1 MDFSLNQEQEMFRG
15 YVRKYLDGAGQTK
28 AAREFINGDT
38 TYLQTLQSGLADL
51 GCNSINVSEE
61 HGGMGLGPLDLIP
74 VFEEYGRSLLPG
86 LYLETNALAVPLLE
100 KFGSEE
106 QKEMYLPSISNGT
119 KSFSL
124 AWLEQEGSYHASG
137 INQLT
142 KVENDY
148 LLVNGVKSLV
158 PDAELAD
165 HFLTLVRTN
174 TGKGT
179 DGISLIIVDK
189 TDENLTIQNQKNIDE
204 TRHLAELTF
213 NQVKIPKNRI
223 LGTLHQ
229 GWDVLQEGLLSF
241 NAALSTVIVGAMEK
255 IVEMATEYAKIREQF
270 GQPIGRFQAVKH
282 RIVDMKTDLET
293 ARSLAYYA
301 NWALESHASDRIQ
314 AIACAR
320 IFATDAFIRI
330 SADNIQIHGGIGFTE
345 EMDCQLYVKRARFY
359 ENYLG
364 RTEQFYKQAATALG
378 WYEESAV
385 IIPV

>member
-15 YVRKYLDGAGQTK
+15 YVRKYLDDAGQTK
-28 AAREFINGDT
+28 VAREFINGDT
-38 TYLQTLQSGLADL
+38 AFLQGLQRGMADL
-51 GCNSINVSEE
+51 GCTSINIAEQ

-74 VFEEYGRSLLPG
+74 VLEESGRSLLPG

-100 KFGSEE
+100 KFGTEE
-106 QKEMYLPSISNGT
+106 QKDIYLPSISNGT

-124 AWLEQEGSYHASG
+124 AWLEHGGSYSASG
-137 INQLT
+137 INLSA
-142 KVENDY
+142 KVEHDY
-148 LLVNGVKSLV
+148 LIISGVKSLV
-158 PDAELAD
+158 PDADLAD
-165 HFLTLVRTN
+165 HFLTLVRTD

-179 DGISLIIVDK
+179 EGISLIIVDK
-189 TDENLTIQNQKNIDE
+189 SDTNLTIRKQKNIDE

-213 NQVKIPKNRI
+213 NAVKVPRNRI

-241 NAALSTVIVGAMEK
+241 NAALSAVIVGAMEK
-255 IVEMATEYAKIREQF
+255 IVEMAAEYAKIREQF
-270 GQPIGRFQAVKH
+270 GQPIGRFQAIKH

-301 NWALESHASDRIQ
+301 NWALESHAPDRVQ

-320 IFATDAFIRI
+320 IFATDAFTRI

-345 EMDCQLYVKRARFY
+345 EMDCQLFVKRARFY

-378 WYEESAV
+378 WNEESTV

>member
-15 YVRKYLDGAGQTK
+15 YVRKYLDDAGQTK
-28 AAREFINGDT
+28 VAREFINGDT
-38 TYLQTLQSGLADL
+38 ASLQDLQRGMADL
-51 GCNSINVSEE
+51 GCNSINIAEQ

-74 VFEEYGRSLLPG
+74 VLEESGRSLLPG

-100 KFGSEE
+100 KFGTEE
-106 QKEMYLPSISNGT
+106 QKEIYLPSISNGT

-124 AWLEQEGSYHASG
+124 AWLEHGGSYSASG
-137 INQLT
+137 INLSA
-142 KVENDY
+142 KVEHDH
-148 LLVNGVKSLV
+148 LIISGVKSLV
-158 PDAELAD
+158 PDADLAD
-165 HFLTLVRTN
+165 HFLTLVRTD

-179 DGISLIIVDK
+179 EGISLIIVDK
-189 TDENLTIQNQKNIDE
+189 SDTNLTIRKQKNIDE

-213 NQVKIPKNRI
+213 NAVKVPRNRI

-241 NAALSTVIVGAMEK
+241 NAALSAVIVGAMEK
-255 IVEMATEYAKIREQF
+255 IVEMAAEYAKIREQF
-270 GQPIGRFQAVKH
+270 GQPIGRFQAIKH

-301 NWALESHASDRIQ
+301 NWALESHAPDRVQ

-320 IFATDAFIRI
+320 IFATDAFTRI

-345 EMDCQLYVKRARFY
+345 EMDCQLFVKRARFY

-378 WYEESAV
+378 WNEESTV